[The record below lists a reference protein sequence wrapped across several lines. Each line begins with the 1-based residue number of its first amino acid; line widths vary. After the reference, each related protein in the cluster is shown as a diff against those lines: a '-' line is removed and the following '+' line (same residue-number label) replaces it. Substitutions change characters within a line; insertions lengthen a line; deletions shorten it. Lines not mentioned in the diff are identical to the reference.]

1 MKRSNNLRNSLKRPS
16 EIIITYRELA
26 KISQRDE
33 NLLNK
38 VRNELEL
45 TRLEISKQK
54 DPWDLISE
62 PTIDELRVWPKTK
75 LIVIFTFFLGS
86 ILGSLIS
93 FYKERKKGTIYELNQ
108 LKKIINCNFLE
119 ILYLKNE
126 NISFKI
132 LQSTLNQKLLA
143 NGPQNSPVYMVDSLS
158 IKNNPNLD
166 FEKSI
171 KLDKNFKYV
180 SNLNDDIGSF
190 KNIVFLITQ
199 ENINEKEIFLIN
211 KYIKIYKDQVIGWFF
226 IDWKTNF

>member
-1 MKRSNNLRNSLKRPS
+1 M
-16 EIIITYRELA
+16 
-26 KISQRDE
+26 
-33 NLLNK
+33 NK
-38 VRNELEL
+38 VQNELEL

-62 PTIDELRVWPKTK
+62 PTIDELRVWPKRK

-93 FYKERKKGTIYELNQ
+93 YNKERKKGTIYELNQ

-132 LQSTLNQKLLA
+132 LQSTLNQKLLT
-143 NGPQNSPVYMVDSLS
+143 NGPQNSPVYLVDSLS

-180 SNLNDDIGSF
+180 SNLNDDISSF
-190 KNIVFLITQ
+190 KNIVFLVTQ
-199 ENINEKEIFLIN
+199 ENITEKEIFLIN
-211 KYIKIYKDQVIGWFF
+211 KYITIYKDQVIGWFF